1 MYRTFGRLR
10 LTGALLAATTL
21 LLAACG
27 PAAPTPTNAPKP
39 PAAPAAA
46 SPAAVASPAVA
57 APSPSPS
64 PSPNPV
70 TTTSEVIPPPN
81 GAAIKIT
88 SPSAS
93 GTVPAGD
100 LKVTYD
106 LTNITT
112 VPAADA
118 RKIDDLHVHVLLD
131 VDPAPYIGTSIF
143 IPPNNPSIIHTAARE
158 VTFNDV
164 KAGQHRVTV
173 ILTGANHIS
182 TRPPVT
188 DTLTFTVQ

>member
-21 LLAACG
+21 LLAACA
-27 PAAPTPTNAPKP
+27 PAAPTSTNAPKP
-39 PAAPAAA
+39 TAA
-46 SPAAVASPAVA
+46 SAVASPAVA
-57 APSPSPS
+57 SSPSPS
-64 PSPNPV
+64 PSVNPV
-70 TTTSEVIPPPN
+70 TTMSDVVPPPS

-93 GTVPAGD
+93 GTIPAGN

-118 RKIDDLHVHVLLD
+118 KKIDDLHVHVLLD
-131 VDPAPYIGTSIF
+131 VDPAPYIGTSVF
-143 IPPNNPSIIHTAARE
+143 IPPNNPSIIHTAAKE

-164 KAGQHRVTV
+164 KAGQHQITV

>member
-1 MYRTFGRLR
+1 MYGTFGRLR
-10 LTGALLAATTL
+10 LIGTLLAATTFL
-21 LLAACG
+21 LVACA
-27 PAAPTPTNAPKP
+27 PAAPTPAKPAEAPKP
-39 PAAPAAA
+39 TAA
-46 SPAAVASPAVA
+46 SAAASPAVA

-64 PSPNPV
+64 VNPV
-70 TTTSEVIPPPN
+70 TTLSDVVPPPS

-93 GTVPAGD
+93 GTVPAGN

-106 LTNITT
+106 LTNIST

-118 RKIDDLHVHVLLD
+118 KKIDDLHVHVLLD
-131 VDPAPYIGTSIF
+131 VDPAPYIGTSVF
-143 IPPNNPSIIHTAARE
+143 VPPGNPSIIHTAAKE

-164 KAGQHRVTV
+164 KAGQHKLTV

>member
-21 LLAACG
+21 LLAACAPAG
-27 PAAPTPTNAPKP
+27 PAPTVAKPTDAPKTTT
-39 PAAPAAA
+39 APVVS
-46 SPAAVASPAVA
+46 SPAAT

-64 PSPNPV
+64 VNPI
-70 TTTSEVIPPPN
+70 TTTSDVIPPPSN
-81 GAAIKIT
+81 AAIKIT

-106 LTNITT
+106 LTNIAT

-118 RKIDDLHVHVLLD
+118 KSVNDLHVHVLLD
-131 VDPAPYIGTSIF
+131 VDPAPYIGTNVF
-143 IPPNNPSIIHTAARE
+143 VPPGNPSIIHTAAKE
-158 VTFNDV
+158 VTFKDV
-164 KAGQHRVTV
+164 KAGAHQITV

-182 TRPPVT
+182 TKPPVT
-188 DTLTFTVQ
+188 DTLKFTVQ